1 MAFNHG
7 VRTSETATSLVAT
20 KTDAITPFYVGTAP
34 INMCEKQNINTPI
47 LCSSYEEAVKEFG
60 FVNDFENYT
69 LCEAIDAHFNKFG
82 VGPIVLV
89 NVLDPAKHKK
99 SAQNENVPFLE
110 NKTAVIRETG
120 IIVSSLKIT
129 PTITYTT
136 EFTAE
141 GYLMIIQ
148 TGEEEVSGNKL
159 SVTYDKLDPSTI
171 KNTDIVGGIDPSTGK
186 KKGLECVSTVFPK
199 YRLVPNLIL
208 APKWSTDSTVA
219 AVMETKANLINGH
232 FKGFALIDI
241 DTKTVTKY
249 SDATKHKNDNNLVS
263 TYLDVCY
270 PKVKFGDT
278 QYHLSTQRACLIQSL
293 AAENDGIPYKS
304 PSNENIKADSTCLA
318 DGTEVFLGLDEA
330 NYLNGNGITT
340 AINWIGGWKAWGNRT
355 GCYPDVTDPKD
366 NFVSSRLMFNF
377 LTNSLVQTYWQ
388 KVDDPTNKNLIT
400 TITDSVNIWLNGLQA
415 AGKLI
420 GGRVE
425 FREEDNPTTSLIN
438 GQIKFKIFF
447 SPALPAE
454 DISFDLEIDTTYYNN
469 LF

>member
-34 INMCEKQNINTPI
+34 INMCEKQNINTPV

-69 LCEAIDAHFNKFG
+69 LSEAIDAHFSKFG

-99 SAQNENVPFLE
+99 SVTAENLPFGE
-110 NKTAVIRETG
+110 NKTAVIEETG
-120 IIVSSLKIT
+120 VIASTLKIT
-129 PTITYTT
+129 PEITYTT
-136 EFTAE
+136 EFNDK
-141 GYLMIIQ
+141 GQLMIIQ
-148 TGEEEVSGNKL
+148 TGDEEVPGNKL
-159 SVTYDKLDPSTI
+159 SVTYDKLDPSTV
-171 KNTDIVGGIDPSTGK
+171 KNTDIVGGIDPSTGG
-186 KKGLECVSTVFPK
+186 KKGLECISTVFPK

-219 AVMETKANLINGH
+219 AVMETKASLINGH
-232 FKGFALIDI
+232 FKGFALVDI

-270 PKVKFGDT
+270 PKVKLGDT

-318 DGTEVFLGLDEA
+318 DGTEVFLGLDKQ
-330 NYLNGNGITT
+330 IT
-340 AINWIGGWKAWGNRT
+340 
-355 GCYPDVTDPKD
+355 
-366 NFVSSRLMFNF
+366 
-377 LTNSLVQTYWQ
+377 
-388 KVDDPTNKNLIT
+388 
-400 TITDSVNIWLNGLQA
+400 
-415 AGKLI
+415 
-420 GGRVE
+420 
-425 FREEDNPTTSLIN
+425 
-438 GQIKFKIFF
+438 
-447 SPALPAE
+447 
-454 DISFDLEIDTTYYNN
+454 
-469 LF
+469 

>member
-34 INMCEKQNINTPI
+34 INMCEKQNINTPV

-69 LCEAIDAHFNKFG
+69 LSEAIDAHFSKFG

-99 SAQNENVPFLE
+99 SVTTENLPFGE
-110 NKTAVIRETG
+110 NKTAVIEEIGVIAST
-120 IIVSSLKIT
+120 LKIT
-129 PTITYTT
+129 PEITYTT
-136 EFTAE
+136 EFNDK
-141 GYLMIIQ
+141 GQLMIIQ
-148 TGEEEVSGNKL
+148 TGDEEVPGNKL
-159 SVTYDKLDPSTI
+159 SVTYDKLDPSTV
-171 KNTDIVGGIDPSTGK
+171 KNTDIVGGIDPSTGG
-186 KKGLECVSTVFPK
+186 KKGLECISTVFPK

-219 AVMETKANLINGH
+219 AVMETKASLINGH
-232 FKGFALIDI
+232 FKGFALVDI
-241 DTKTVTKY
+241 NTKTVTKY

-270 PKVKFGDT
+270 PKVKLGDT

-366 NFVSSRLMFNF
+366 NFVASRLMFNF

-388 KVDDPTNKNLIT
+388 KVDQPTNKNLIT

-415 AGKLI
+415 AGRII
-420 GGRVE
+420 GARVE

-438 GQIKFKIFF
+438 GQIKFKVFY

>member
-34 INMCEKQNINTPI
+34 INMCEKQNINTPV

-69 LCEAIDAHFNKFG
+69 LCEAIDAHFSKFG

-89 NVLDPAKHKK
+89 NVLDPTKHKK
-99 SAQNENVPFLE
+99 TVESQSVPLGE
-110 NKTAVIRETG
+110 NKTAIIKDTG
-120 IIVSSLKIT
+120 IIASTLKIT

-136 EFTAE
+136 EFTEE

-148 TGEEEVSGNKL
+148 TGEEDVPGKNL
-159 SVTYDKLDPSTI
+159 SVNYDKLDPSTI
-171 KNTDIVGGIDPSTGK
+171 KNTDIVGGIDPSTGG

-232 FKGFALIDI
+232 FKGFALVDI

-270 PKVKFGDT
+270 PKVKLGDT

-366 NFVSSRLMFNF
+366 NFVPSRLMFNF

-388 KVDDPTNKNLIT
+388 KVDEPTNKNLIT

-438 GQIKFKIFF
+438 GQIKFKVFF

>member
-69 LCEAIDAHFNKFG
+69 LCEAIDAHFSKFG

-89 NVLDPAKHKK
+89 NVLDPKTHKK
-99 SAQNENVPFLE
+99 AVESQSVPLRE
-110 NKTAVIRETG
+110 NKTAVIKEIG
-120 IIVSSLKIT
+120 IIASTLKIT
-129 PTITYTT
+129 PTITYTA
-136 EFTAE
+136 EFTEE
-141 GYLMIIQ
+141 GYLMIVQ
-148 TGEEEVSGNKL
+148 TGEEDVPGNNL
-159 SVTYDKLDPSTI
+159 TINYDKLDPSVI
-171 KNTDIVGGIDPSTGK
+171 KNTDIIGGIDPSKGG
-186 KKGLECVSTVFPK
+186 KKGLECISTVFPK

-208 APKWSTDSTVA
+208 APKFSCDSTVA
-219 AVMETKANLINGH
+219 TVMETKASLINGH
-232 FKGFALIDI
+232 FKGFALVDI
-241 DTKTVTKY
+241 NTKTVTKY

-263 TYLDVCY
+263 TYLEVCY
-270 PKVKFGDT
+270 PKVKLGDT
-278 QYHLSTQRACLIQSL
+278 QYHLSTQVACLIQSL

-366 NFVSSRLMFNF
+366 NFIVSRLMFNF

-388 KVDDPTNKNLIT
+388 KVDEPTNKNLIT

-415 AGKLI
+415 AGKII

-438 GQIKFKIFF
+438 GQIKFKVFF

-454 DISFDLEIDTTYYNN
+454 DISFDLEIDTNYYNN

>member
-1 MAFNHG
+1 
-7 VRTSETATSLVAT
+7 
-20 KTDAITPFYVGTAP
+20 
-34 INMCEKQNINTPI
+34 MCEKQNINTPV
-47 LCSSYEEAVKEFG
+47 LCYSYEEAVKEFG
-60 FVNDFENYT
+60 FVNDYENYT
-69 LCEAIDAHFNKFG
+69 LCEAVDAHFSKFG

-89 NVLDPAKHKK
+89 NVLDPKTHKK
-99 SAQNENVPFLE
+99 TVESQSIPFGE
-110 NKTAVIRETG
+110 NKTAIIKETG
-120 IIVSSLKIT
+120 IIAETLNITPKIT
-129 PTITYTT
+129 CTT
-136 EFTAE
+136 EFTEE
-141 GYLMIIQ
+141 GYLMIIK
-148 TGEEEVSGNKL
+148 TGEEEVPGNNL
-159 SVTYDKLDPSTI
+159 TVTYDKLDPSLV
-171 KNTDIVGGIDPSTGK
+171 KNTDIVGGIDQSTGG
-186 KKGLECVSTVFPK
+186 KKGLECISTVFPK
-199 YRLVPNLIL
+199 YRLVPNLVL
-208 APKWSTDSTVA
+208 APKFSTDSTVA
-219 AVMETKANLINGH
+219 AVMETKASLINGH
-232 FKGFALIDI
+232 FKGLALVDI

-249 SDATKHKNDNNLVS
+249 SEAVKNKNDNNLIS
-263 TYLDVCY
+263 TYLEVCY
-270 PKVKFGDT
+270 PKVKLGET
-278 QYHLSTQRACLIQSL
+278 QYHLSTQIACLIQSL

-304 PSNENIKADSTCLA
+304 PSNENIKADSTCLV

-366 NFVSSRLMFNF
+366 NFIVSRLMFNF

-388 KVDDPTNKNLIT
+388 KVDEPTNKNLIT

-415 AGKLI
+415 AGKII

-438 GQIKFKIFF
+438 GQIKFKVFY

>member
-69 LCEAIDAHFNKFG
+69 LCEAIDAHFSKFG

-89 NVLDPAKHKK
+89 NVLDPTKHKK
-99 SAQNENVPFLE
+99 AVESQSVPLGE
-110 NKTAVIRETG
+110 NKTAIIKDTG
-120 IIVSSLKIT
+120 IIASTLKIT

-136 EFTAE
+136 EFTEE
-141 GYLMIIQ
+141 GYLMIVQ
-148 TGEEEVSGNKL
+148 TGEEEVPGKNL
-159 SVTYDKLDPSTI
+159 SVNYDKLDPTTI
-171 KNTDIVGGIDPSTGK
+171 KNTDIVGGIDPSTGG

-232 FKGFALIDI
+232 FKGFALVDI

-270 PKVKFGDT
+270 PKVKLGDT

-366 NFVSSRLMFNF
+366 NFVPSRLMFNF

-388 KVDDPTNKNLIT
+388 KVDEPTNKNLIT

-438 GQIKFKIFF
+438 GQIKFKVFF